1 MDKLAKSSGDEKSI
15 VTLALEAYYQPKIR
29 DIEASMMDAPIVGAI
44 TKAIQTIGGNGTA
57 DDIDFMATEFIVE
70 LRRSFIKLSIQEV
83 CLAIDLGSKGLLKA
97 REIVHVT
104 LKTLLMWVAAFE
116 ESIRMEAMQQKKLQE
131 QELERAWERKKEER
145 DILYFEECIIE
156 EYENFC
162 TGIDAEI
169 DIIAAAMYRHV
180 SKKIEVP
187 LSTAEKWAIYQQC
200 EQEYIR
206 MIRES
211 KQDTAEST
219 FQKKSRE
226 KAERLNEFTI
236 QQNKISSVKIMAEA
250 KALKEIFKRWEHEG
264 YDLRSALK
272 ATHT

>member
-1 MDKLAKSSGDEKSI
+1 MDKLAKSSGEEKSI

-29 DIEASMMDAPIVGAI
+29 DIEASFMDAPIVGAI

-70 LRRSFIKLSIQEV
+70 LRRSFLKLSIPEV
-83 CLAIDLGSKGLLKA
+83 CLAIDLGSKGLLKTK
-97 REIVHVT
+97 EIVHIT
-104 LKTLLMWVAAFE
+104 LKTLLMWVSAFE

-131 QELERAWERKKEER
+131 EELEREWERKKEQR

-162 TGIDAEI
+162 TGIEAEI
-169 DIIAAAMYRHV
+169 DIIAAAMYRHIN
-180 SKKIEVP
+180 KKIEVP
-187 LSTAEKWAIYQQC
+187 LSNAEKWAIYQQC
-200 EQEYIR
+200 DEEYVR
-206 MIRES
+206 MIHES
-211 KQDTAEST
+211 RQDTAEST

-236 QQNKISSVKIMAEA
+236 QKNKISSVKIMAEA
-250 KALKEIFKRWEHEG
+250 KALKEIFKRWQQG
-264 YDLRSALK
+264 KYDLRSALK
-272 ATHT
+272 TTHT